1 MAANRSWTLD
11 RAAAVSYRLVELF
24 LLLLDAECRV
34 LNLVGCP
41 MWMHAEESLDNRDP
55 VGQE

>member
-1 MAANRSWTLD
+1 MAVATLPP
-11 RAAAVSYRLVELF
+11 RGNPRRYRLVELF
-24 LLLLDAECRV
+24 IPLLSAEGRV